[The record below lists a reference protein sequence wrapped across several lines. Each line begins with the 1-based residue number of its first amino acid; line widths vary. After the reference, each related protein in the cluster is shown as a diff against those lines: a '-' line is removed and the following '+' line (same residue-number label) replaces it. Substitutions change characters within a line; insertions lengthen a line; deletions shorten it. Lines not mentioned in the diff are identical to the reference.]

1 MKDIL
6 YSKIEGEG
14 GIPLIVLHGYF
25 GMSDNWNS
33 FGKHIATLGY
43 EAHLVDLRNH
53 GRSFHSDDWS
63 YDFMIQDIVRYMD
76 HYNMCDAI
84 VLGHS
89 MGGKVAMKLATQ
101 YPSKVEKLIIA
112 DISPR
117 AYSPHHQDILSAL
130 NAIDFSAKPSRKEID
145 EILSQSIP
153 DFGTRQF
160 LSKSLYWKEPDQL
173 AFRFNLE
180 VFNKDENVIGKGLGE
195 NALYEK
201 PTLFIRGGNSNYIQ
215 EKDELIIQKHF
226 PLATIDTIPNAGHW
240 LHSENPQ
247 LFFELVVKFLEQ

>member
-1 MKDIL
+1 MKEIL

-53 GRSFHSDDWS
+53 GRSFHSEDWS
-63 YDFMIQDIVRYMD
+63 YDFMVDDVVRYMS

-101 YPSKVEKLIIA
+101 HPAKVEKLIVA

-117 AYSPHHQDILSAL
+117 AYTPHHQEILEAL
-130 NAIDFSAKPSRKEID
+130 NTVDFSKKPSRKDID
-145 EILSQSIP
+145 EILSQYIS

-160 LSKSLYWKEPDQL
+160 LLKSLYWKEPDQL

-180 VFNKDENVIGKGLGE
+180 VFNKDENVIGVGLEESAVYE
-195 NALYEK
+195 N
-201 PTLFIRGGNSNYIQ
+201 PTLFIKGGNSNYIQ
-215 EKDELIIQKHF
+215 EKDEVLIKQHF
-226 PLATIDTIPNAGHW
+226 PQSIIEIIPNVGHW
-240 LHSENPQ
+240 LHAENPQ
-247 LFFELVVKFLEQ
+247 LFFDIVANFLK